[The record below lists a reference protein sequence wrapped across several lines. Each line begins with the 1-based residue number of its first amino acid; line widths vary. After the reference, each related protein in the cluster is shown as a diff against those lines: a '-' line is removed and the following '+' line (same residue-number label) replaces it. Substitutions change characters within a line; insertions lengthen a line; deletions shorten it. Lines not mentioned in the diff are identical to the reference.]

1 MSKNLID
8 YREKVGDQTIDE
20 IFQKGS
26 EIRNAHIVMIN
37 STSRGGGVAE
47 ILRSLIPLLNDS
59 GPSVGWRTVKGHP
72 DFFRVTKRIHNALQ
86 GDDINLTKEKKRVY
100 ESVNKEFSRY
110 THLNHDLVA
119 IHDPQPLPLIQYY
132 EQNQPWVWRCHVDLS
147 DPFPEVWEY
156 LKRFILPYDH
166 EIYQLEKFARNS
178 GSHSIVHPSID
189 PLSTKN
195 VDIEE
200 KTVKKYLEKIGV
212 DPDDSR
218 PLIVQVSRF
227 DPWKDPMGVIDVF
240 ERVKNETDARLLLV
254 GAFAEDDPQAEGIYE
269 GVLHKTKDKDDII
282 TAPNIHDIAVNAVQ
296 RAADVVLQKSIRE
309 GFGLTVTEAM
319 WKKTPV
325 IGSKVGGIPE
335 QIVDGETGYLV
346 DPKDH
351 EKIADRVL
359 DILSLDKD
367 EREEMGKKARDR
379 VKEKFLITR
388 QIKDWLD
395 ITRELLQ

>member
-1 MSKNLID
+1 
-8 YREKVGDQTIDE
+8 
-20 IFQKGS
+20 
-26 EIRNAHIVMIN
+26 
-37 STSRGGGVAE
+37 
-47 ILRSLIPLLNDS
+47 
-59 GPSVGWRTVKGHP
+59 
-72 DFFRVTKRIHNALQ
+72 
-86 GDDINLTKEKKRVY
+86 
-100 ESVNKEFSRY
+100 
-110 THLNHDLVA
+110 
-119 IHDPQPLPLIQYY
+119 
-132 EQNQPWVWRCHVDLS
+132 
-147 DPFPEVWEY
+147 
-156 LKRFILPYDH
+156 
-166 EIYQLEKFARNS
+166 
-178 GSHSIVHPSID
+178 
-189 PLSTKN
+189 
-195 VDIEE
+195 
-200 KTVKKYLEKIGV
+200 
-212 DPDDSR
+212 
-218 PLIVQVSRF
+218 
-227 DPWKDPMGVIDVF
+227 MGVIDVF

-269 GVLHKTKDKDDII
+269 GVLQKTKDKDDII

-351 EKIADRVL
+351 EKVADRVL

-367 EREEMGKKARDR
+367 EREEMGKKARNR